1 VAEKKNILYKEE
13 SYRITGCAMEVINE
27 LGHGYNEKVYENALA
42 VEFGL
47 YTKLKWERVVL

>member
-1 VAEKKNILYKEE
+1 MAEKKNILYKEE

-47 YTKLKWERVVL
+47 YSKLKWE